1 MIPLAGAPGQQR
13 GHIGLSHDT
22 NTGRLEEDQ
31 QKGCSAE
38 GMLLGGD
45 PYTRSR
51 RRSHSMGIAAQ
62 QLPADP
68 SPATSQ
74 DVEVQLSGTPGFHL
88 SC

>member
-38 GMLLGGD
+38 GMLLGGH
-45 PYTRSR
+45 PYTLQELEGCNEVSL
-51 RRSHSMGIAAQ
+51 G
-62 QLPADP
+62 P
-68 SPATSQ
+68 SLLHNGRLGVLEEDTSEGHA
-74 DVEVQLSGTPGFHL
+74 VPRL
-88 SC
+88 C